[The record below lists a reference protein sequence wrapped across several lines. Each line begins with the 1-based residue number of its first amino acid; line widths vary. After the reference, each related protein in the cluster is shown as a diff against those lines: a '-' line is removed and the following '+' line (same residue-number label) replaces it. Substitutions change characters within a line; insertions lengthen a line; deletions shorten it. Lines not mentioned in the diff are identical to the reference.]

1 LRFRIEIMSE
11 HIVYHKDGAVAAI
24 RFNRPEKKNA
34 ITVAMYQAMV
44 DALDDAARDDAVRA
58 VGIFG
63 DNDFTA
69 GNDLGDF
76 LAAGVTGLASPEDI
90 PVVKLLR
97 ALIKFQKP
105 LLAGVKGVAIG
116 IGTTLLMHCD
126 AVVAGKSARFA
137 LPFTRLGLVPEAA
150 SSVLLPLIAGRTRAS
165 WLMLSGEQFGADEAK
180 EIGLVNRVTDDE
192 HVDKAVSLM
201 SGQLA
206 ELPPNAIVTTKRLL
220 KARSA
225 AWVSSAMDDELAA
238 FFAALRSDE
247 ARAAFMKFISKGG

>member
-1 LRFRIEIMSE
+1 MSE
-11 HIVYHKDGAVAAI
+11 HIIYHKDGAVAAI

-44 DALDDAARDDAVRA
+44 DALDDAGRDIAVHA

-63 DNDFTA
+63 GNDFTA

-76 LAAGVTGLASPEDI
+76 LAAGVLGSSSDDL

-97 ALIKFQKP
+97 ALIAFPKP

-116 IGTTLLMHCD
+116 IGTTMLMHCD
-126 AVVAGKSARFA
+126 AVVAGRSARFA

-150 SSVLLPLIAGRTRAS
+150 SSVLFPLIAGRTRAS

-180 EIGLVNRVTDDE
+180 ELGLINRVTDDE
-192 HVDKAVSLM
+192 DVDGAVSLM
-201 SGQLA
+201 CGRLA
-206 ELPPNAIVTTKRLL
+206 ELPPGAMANTKRLL
-220 KARSA
+220 KAQFAEQINR
-225 AWVSSAMDDELAA
+225 AMDDELSA
-238 FFAALRSDE
+238 FIAALKSDE
-247 ARAAFMKFISKGG
+247 ARAAFMKFMSKG

>member
-1 LRFRIEIMSE
+1 MSE
-11 HIVYHKDGAVAAI
+11 HIIYHKDGAVAAI

-63 DNDFTA
+63 GDNFTA

-76 LAAGVTGLASPEDI
+76 LAAGVALASPEDL

-97 ALIKFQKP
+97 ALIKFPKP

-126 AVVAGKSARFA
+126 AVVAGRSARFA

-150 SSVLLPLIAGRTRAS
+150 SSVLFPLIAGRTRAS

-180 EIGLVNRVTDDE
+180 ELGLVNRVTDDE
-192 HVDKAVSLM
+192 DVDGAVSLM
-201 SGQLA
+201 CGQLT
-206 ELPPNAIVTTKRLL
+206 ELPPSALATTKRLL
-220 KARSA
+220 KARS
-225 AWVSSAMDDELAA
+225 VEQVDRAMEDELAA
-238 FFAALRSDE
+238 FVAALKSDE
-247 ARAAFMKFISKGG
+247 ARAAFMKFMSKG